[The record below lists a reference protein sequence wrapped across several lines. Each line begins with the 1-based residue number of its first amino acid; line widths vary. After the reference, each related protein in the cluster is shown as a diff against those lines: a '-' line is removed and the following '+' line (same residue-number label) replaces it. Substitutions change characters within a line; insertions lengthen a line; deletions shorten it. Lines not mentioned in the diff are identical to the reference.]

1 MDANVGLDLVKE
13 NINTLHRRTKI
24 ICTLGPASW
33 SEDGL
38 GKLIDGGETL
48 LFEKEFSSDLVRFFI
63 LCILFVS
70 LTKRRF
76 QTFE

>member
-1 MDANVGLDLVKE
+1 MSGNNKINRNKNKAKMDANVGLDLVKE

-48 LFEKEFSSDLVRFFI
+48 LFEKSR
-63 LCILFVS
+63 
-70 LTKRRF
+70 
-76 QTFE
+76 

>member
-48 LFEKEFSSDLVRFFI
+48 LFEKEFSV
-63 LCILFVS
+63 
-70 LTKRRF
+70 
-76 QTFE
+76 